1 MFKRASLLRAAFPIM
16 ACGALYLYGSV
27 VSLAQEKNRFTLG
40 LDDPRSG
47 AKLNLLA
54 AKRHG
59 SARPGAPGAR
69 TILSGTVN
77 NPGADTAAQD
87 TQSET
92 TVVDLGGGKLV
103 AAFNDSGSFIGGA
116 SHFTGYAFSSD
127 DGKTWTDGGTLPAS
141 TAGDAGDPNLAYRS
155 ASNSVF
161 LATLGFNTG
170 NTIQVFKSTDNGH
183 TWGAPVNAFPGIV
196 NGDLDKEWIFI
207 DNFAGSGNGNIYA
220 CATNFGGVE
229 NIVFSRSTDG
239 GATFGPPGATLISTG
254 GQGCFVVV
262 APNHNVFVFYYRGT
276 GGGGQAGDNKLFMR
290 RSTNKGGSFGAEV
303 QVADLNTTTVNGGLQ
318 LNGGVRSNSFPH
330 AAASANGNLYVVFN
344 DDPNLADTSDNGDVF
359 YVRSID
365 NGATWSAKTRIPGN
379 ANNDQFFPTIAFSG
393 NGRAMIGHYS
403 RSQDPSNFMFHRRGV
418 LAKVDASGDLDFNGN
433 TFQLSPN
440 TPIVIGQDPV
450 VNSTY
455 MGDYDQI
462 AGGEAYLGGTWS
474 DNRLGN
480 SFHARQPDVRFARIK
495 GRAASADLAV
505 SLSASDRTINVG
517 DNTTITVTLSSTGGA
532 ATDVFF
538 NASPTAGLPIQS
550 LSSGACNLIN
560 GFAGCSLQS
569 IADAGSKRVRIVVN
583 GQSAGVKTFAVNGST
598 SSNDNTAANN
608 TDTINITVSP

>member
-1 MFKRASLLRAAFPIM
+1 MRAAFPIV
-16 ACGALYLYGSV
+16 ACGALYLCGSL
-27 VSLAQEKNRFTLG
+27 VSLAQEKSRFTLG

-59 SARPGAPGAR
+59 PARPGSPGAR
-69 TILSGTVN
+69 TILPGTVN
-77 NPGADTAAQD
+77 NPSADTTAQD

-92 TVVDLGGGKLV
+92 SVVDLGGGRLI

-116 SHFTGYAFSSD
+116 SHFTGFAFSSD
-127 DGKTWTDGGTLPAS
+127 NGKTWTDGGALPAS
-141 TAGDAGDPNLAYRS
+141 SGGDAGDPNLAYRS
-155 ASNSVF
+155 VSNSVF

-170 NTIQVFKSTDNGH
+170 NTIQVFKSTDSGH

-196 NGDLDKEWIFI
+196 GGDLDKEWIAI

-220 CATNFGGVE
+220 CSTNFGGVE

-239 GATFGPPGATLISTG
+239 GATFGPAGATLISTG

-276 GGGGQAGDNKLFMR
+276 GSGGQGGDNKLFVR
-290 RSTNKGGSFGAEV
+290 RSTNRGVSFAAEA

-318 LNGGVRSNSFPH
+318 LNGGLRSNSFPH
-330 AAASANGNLYVVFN
+330 ATASANGNLYVVYN
-344 DDPNLADTSDNGDVF
+344 DDPNLADGSDNGDVF
-359 YVRSID
+359 YVRSTD
-365 NGATWSAKTRIPGN
+365 NGATWSAKTRVPGN
-379 ANNDQFFPTIAFSG
+379 ANRDQFFPTIAFSG
-393 NGRAMIGHYS
+393 SGRAMIGYYS
-403 RSQDPSNFMFHRRGV
+403 RSQDPSNFMFHRRAV
-418 LAKVDASGDLDFNGN
+418 LARVDAAGDLAFNSN

-450 VNSTY
+450 INSTY

-462 AGGEAYLGGTWS
+462 AGGTAYLSGTWS

-480 SFHARQPDVRFARIK
+480 GFHARQPDVRFAKIK
-495 GRAASADLAV
+495 ARAPIADLAV
-505 SLSASDRTINVG
+505 RLRASATNINVG
-517 DNTTITVTLSSTGGA
+517 DNTTITVTLSSTGGVA
-532 ATDVFF
+532 NDVFF
-538 NASPTAGLPIQS
+538 NASPTVGLPIQS
-550 LSSGACNLIN
+550 LSSGSCALIN

-569 IADAGSKRVRIVVN
+569 IADAGSKTVRIVVN
-583 GQSAGVKTFAVNGST
+583 GQSAGVNSFIVTGTT
-598 SSNDNTAANN
+598 SSNDGAAGNN